1 MTNCSNEVNGIA
13 LTLQTLQTEHQK
25 ELQIKTYVDL
35 AGMKQCSTSSL
46 LHHAFEDSVVSG
58 VGRVG
63 DVKVIAAL
71 GGESLHTKIKT
82 GKHLSNCSRS

>member
-1 MTNCSNEVNGIA
+1 
-13 LTLQTLQTEHQK
+13 
-25 ELQIKTYVDL
+25 
-35 AGMKQCSTSSL
+35 MKQRSTSSL

-71 GGESLHTKIKT
+71 GGESLDTKIKT
-82 GKHLSNCSRS
+82 

>member
-1 MTNCSNEVNGIA
+1 
-13 LTLQTLQTEHQK
+13 
-25 ELQIKTYVDL
+25 
-35 AGMKQCSTSSL
+35 MKQCSTSSL
-46 LHHAFEDSVVSG
+46 LHHAFEDGVVSG